1 MFFRDQYRPIPR
13 LNHHHVV
20 WTMVGYTE
28 HAQVDEARV
37 GVCVRK
43 SPYLFLPLCAESTS
57 FTHKFPWFFA
67 APVVGRDGAN
77 LRQLSS
83 HKHGKGAPH

>member
-1 MFFRDQYRPIPR
+1 MNMFFRDQYRPIPL

-28 HAQVDEARV
+28 DAQVDEARV

-43 SPYLFLPLCAESTS
+43 SP
-57 FTHKFPWFFA
+57 
-67 APVVGRDGAN
+67 
-77 LRQLSS
+77 
-83 HKHGKGAPH
+83 

>member
-13 LNHHHVV
+13 LDHHHVV

-43 SPYLFLPLCAESTS
+43 SPSS
-57 FTHKFPWFFA
+57 
-67 APVVGRDGAN
+67 
-77 LRQLSS
+77 LSLS
-83 HKHGKGAPH
+83 RCGNHQFYS

>member
-1 MFFRDQYRPIPR
+1 MHMFFRDQYRPIPR

-43 SPYLFLPLCAESTS
+43 
-57 FTHKFPWFFA
+57 
-67 APVVGRDGAN
+67 
-77 LRQLSS
+77 
-83 HKHGKGAPH
+83 